1 MPFQDLLIELERLQ
15 SLLQLLS
22 SNSSVTNTEENNSKL
37 GAMKQSID
45 NIEKKISMMEVDVQ
59 DRERQWT
66 LFLENLQVKQ
76 SYSFLYCSL

>member
-22 SNSSVTNTEENNSKL
+22 SNTSVTNTEENNSKL

>member
-22 SNSSVTNTEENNSKL
+22 SNTSVTNTEENNSKL

-45 NIEKKISMMEVDVQ
+45 NIEKKISMLEVDVQ

-66 LFLENLQVKQ
+66 LFLEHLQVKQ